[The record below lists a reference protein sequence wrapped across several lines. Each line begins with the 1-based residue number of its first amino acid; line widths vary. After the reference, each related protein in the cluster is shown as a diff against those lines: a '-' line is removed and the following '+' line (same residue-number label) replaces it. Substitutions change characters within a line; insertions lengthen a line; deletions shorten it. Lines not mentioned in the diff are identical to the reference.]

1 MLLEKL
7 RTMKIAAEIDVG
19 KYFSET
25 LCQSPLPLSSP
36 IKKLCF
42 YIKTRTKKLLV
53 FLSFRLPSLPF
64 ILSHHISWRKY
75 AWKVTLPNLSVTM
88 QKHFASYKTNPY
100 LKMSLKSK
108 LCKSGS
114 REKFLK
120 SFHIWNKSLFV
131 GSRKKLARISHS
143 H

>member
-1 MLLEKL
+1 
-7 RTMKIAAEIDVG
+7 MKIAAEIDVG

-36 IKKLCF
+36 IKKLYF
-42 YIKTRTKKLLV
+42 YIKTRTKKLLGIV
-53 FLSFRLPSLPF
+53 DKSFSDNAKQF
-64 ILSHHISWRKY
+64 E
-75 AWKVTLPNLSVTM
+75 
-88 QKHFASYKTNPY
+88 SYKTNPY

-120 SFHIWNKSLFV
+120 SFHI
-131 GSRKKLARISHS
+131 
-143 H
+143 